1 MLKNKV
7 TSEIIKILNQHAM
20 FKHKNESKFGK
31 QWLNEEEKKQNWF
44 EPVDSNSV
52 MSRLEELLDVFQQI
66 SEVQLHSFELDRDEI
81 EAEINDPDTIAYYES
96 FRKAAN
102 IGMHNEWGIYINLY
116 EFFSFN
122 RRIAKISQTS
132 EIDSLLHVW
141 KFIYHHEMNHYEI
154 DLAVLLFEITTGNRY
169 YDLCLTNLPEEGLGN
184 GRGVIESKILNPW
197 KSVIINRYDWGNLQG
212 YNDIKKYLSLKSR
225 KEGFEKVLEIYLG
238 LKPFELPGYTHLLM
252 NPKGAYRSKKI
263 PIIFVNNLLQRSE
276 KLSESL
282 SARFLNSSFTI
293 LAITESPKAKKR
305 YEKLCKRDPQMASQY
320 RKKIQQYVTA
330 PDLPGHRIRA
340 FQGAKNLIEARV
352 DGGFR
357 VLLRDK
363 GNGQWE
369 VQDLGPDLYQH

>member
-7 TSEIIKILNQHAM
+7 TSEIIKILNQHEM
-20 FKHKNESKFGK
+20 FKHKTESKFGK
-31 QWLNEEEKKQNWF
+31 EWLNEEEKSQNWF
-44 EPVDSNSV
+44 EPVESNSV
-52 MSRLEELLDVFQQI
+52 MSRLEELLDDFQAM
-66 SEVQLHSFELDRDEI
+66 SEVPLERFELGPDEI
-81 EAEINDPDTIAYYES
+81 EVEINDPDTIAYYES

-102 IGMHNEWGIYINLY
+102 IGMHNEWGIYLNLF

-122 RRIAKISQTS
+122 RRIAKISSTR

-141 KFIYHHEMNHYEI
+141 RFIHHHEMNHYEI
-154 DLAVLLFEITTGNRY
+154 DLAVLLFEIATGNRY
-169 YDLCLTNLPEEGLGN
+169 YDLCLKNLPEEGLGN
-184 GRGVIESKILNPW
+184 GRGVSESKILNPW
-197 KSVIINRYDWGNLQG
+197 KNTIINRYEWGNLQG
-212 YNDIKKYLSLKSR
+212 YKEIRRYLSLKNR

-238 LKPFELPGYTHLLM
+238 LKPLKLPGYANLLM
-252 NPKGAYRSKKI
+252 NPKTPYRSEKI
-263 PIIFVNNLLQRSE
+263 PIIIVNNLLQRSGRF
-276 KLSESL
+276 SGSQ
-282 SARFLNSSFTI
+282 STVFLNSAFTI
-293 LAITESPKAKKR
+293 LAITESPKAQKR

-320 RKKIQQYVTA
+320 KKKIQQYVTA

-357 VLLRDK
+357 VLLLDK